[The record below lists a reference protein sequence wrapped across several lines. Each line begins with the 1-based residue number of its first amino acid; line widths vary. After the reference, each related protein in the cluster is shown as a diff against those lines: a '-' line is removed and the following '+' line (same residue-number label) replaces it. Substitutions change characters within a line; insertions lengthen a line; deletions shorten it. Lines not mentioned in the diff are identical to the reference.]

1 MFTIEEIRELAVQI
15 ESNGEALYRE
25 VASKVADPDLKALL
39 EMMAQEEAQ
48 HGRWFSRL
56 GDAPLTLA
64 PSDKDVDS
72 DAELEAM
79 GRELLTQMLGEQT
92 FSLEADSLQRA
103 DSVARVIEQAAE
115 FEKDTIVFYEML
127 ADFIQEASVAAH
139 LQIIIA
145 EERAHAEKLRAYL
158 VE

>member
-25 VASKVADPDLKALL
+25 VASKVSDPDLKALL
-39 EMMAQEEAQ
+39 ELMAQEEAL

-56 GDAPLTLA
+56 GDAPLEFA
-64 PSDKDVDS
+64 PPGK

-92 FSLEADSLQRA
+92 FSLDADSLKRV
-103 DSVARVIEQAAE
+103 DSVAQVIEQAAE

-127 ADFIQEASVAAH
+127 ADFIEEAPAVAH
-139 LQIIIA
+139 LQAIIA
-145 EERAHAEKLRAYL
+145 EEKAHVEKLRAYL
-158 VE
+158 QG